1 MSDTKILISM
11 ELTTEEY
18 SVLLKAIDY
27 FNYAS
32 SVMEYGEHIE
42 DCQNIK
48 NKIIN
53 TMKQE

>member
-1 MSDTKILISM
+1 MSDTKILISI

-32 SVMEYGEHIE
+32 SVLEYGEHIE

-53 TMKQE
+53 SMKEV

>member
-1 MSDTKILISM
+1 MLDDKILISM
-11 ELTTEEY
+11 ELTKEEY

-53 TMKQE
+53 SMKEV